1 MSDYRI
7 NPKERS
13 YIYEGEVK
21 SFENIVCPS
30 VVCYTKAVSEKQA
43 LSRCAFKAKM
53 KFGFDK
59 TVKLSLNPAKI
70 H

>member
-1 MSDYRI
+1 MKSNQV
-7 NPKERS
+7 NPNERS

-21 SFENIVCPS
+21 SFENIVYPS
-30 VVCYTKAVSEKQA
+30 FVCYTKAVSEKQA

-59 TVKLSLNPAKI
+59 TAKLSLNPAKV